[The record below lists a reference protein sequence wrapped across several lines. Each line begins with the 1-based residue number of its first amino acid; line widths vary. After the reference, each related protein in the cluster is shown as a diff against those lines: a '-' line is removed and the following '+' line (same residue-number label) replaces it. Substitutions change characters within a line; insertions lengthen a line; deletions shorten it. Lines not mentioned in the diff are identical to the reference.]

1 MNKDSKPYRVFK
13 LMYNNDPFSKY
24 LGMELKSIANGY
36 CVLEL
41 KVTPIMLNGFSIA
54 HGGISYSLC
63 DSALAFA
70 ANSHG
75 TQCVS
80 IETSISHVRPV
91 PENGIM
97 TATAKELHRGKTTG
111 IYEVT
116 VTNEQKKTIALFK
129 GTVYN
134 TGKSWF
140 PGNSEESK

>member
-1 MNKDSKPYRVFK
+1 MDKDSKPYRVFR
-13 LMYNNDPFSKY
+13 LMYDNDPFSKH
-24 LGMELKSIANGY
+24 LGIELKSIEKGS
-36 CVLEL
+36 CVLQL
-41 KVTPIMLNGFSIA
+41 NVSNLMLNGFSIA

-91 PENGIM
+91 PQNGIM
-97 TATAKELHRGKTTG
+97 MATARELHRGKTTG

-116 VTNEQKKTIALFK
+116 VTNEKNKTVALFK
-129 GTVYN
+129 GTVFN

-140 PGNSEESK
+140 PENLENTK